1 MRQVNMLALLIIV
14 LPFLGSASY
23 GQSLEVTELESL
35 QSPELQKE
43 KRLWGA
49 WSFGLFGQTFSD
61 LTDSETYSSARLN
74 LKGGL
79 NLLSDLKI
87 KSELSLVGASGFSQA
102 RFGKD
107 SLANG
112 INIHEALVVLGEDRI
127 AQLEAG
133 IINQRFLQSPLLVS
147 SLPFPGIK
155 GTLQY
160 HNEYFRAGLRV
171 QQAIPTSRTLDS
183 QKRNEKEQTPR
194 FATESLFAEITPH
207 DDFKADVQVSRYRFK
222 DLPSSVAN
230 NSRLLG
236 NTVPFST
243 AAQSSFLF
251 DYEGM
256 LYTARATQYII
267 DDTFADLNLQLLE
280 NSKAPTAFN
289 RGFLA
294 EGGLNFP
301 ILSQMLR
308 VGVTSFF
315 NESDSS
321 PAQYNSGRLGHNNMK
336 GMSYSLAVYI
346 NQLFKIEAQF
356 TDGQVITP
364 NLVNTNRQNFSLA
377 LETLYVEF

>member
-1 MRQVNMLALLIIV
+1 MRHVYRLAFLIIM
-14 LPFLGSASY
+14 LPFLGPGIY
-23 GQSLEVTELESL
+23 GQSLEVTELETL
-35 QSPELQKE
+35 QSPEVEKE

-79 NLLSDLKI
+79 NLLADLKI

-102 RFGKD
+102 RFGRD
-107 SLANG
+107 SLGNG
-112 INIHEALVVLGEDRI
+112 INIHEALVVIGEDRI

-147 SLPFPGIK
+147 NLPFPGVK

-160 HNEYFRAGLRV
+160 HNDLFRVGLRL

-183 QKRNEKEQTPR
+183 QKRSEKEQTPK

-207 DDFKADVQVSRYRFK
+207 EDFKADVQVSRYSFK

-267 DDTFADLNLQLLE
+267 DDTFADINLQLLE

-308 VGVTSFF
+308 VSVASFF

-321 PAQYNSGRLGHNNMK
+321 PAQYNSSRLGHNNMK